1 MKASAHRNNK
11 DAPVNMIEQCDII
24 LRGKNVNEGQTTM
37 NVAERHPLAKGK
49 YWKKRAIQLA

>member
-1 MKASAHRNNK
+1 
-11 DAPVNMIEQCDII
+11 MIEQCDII